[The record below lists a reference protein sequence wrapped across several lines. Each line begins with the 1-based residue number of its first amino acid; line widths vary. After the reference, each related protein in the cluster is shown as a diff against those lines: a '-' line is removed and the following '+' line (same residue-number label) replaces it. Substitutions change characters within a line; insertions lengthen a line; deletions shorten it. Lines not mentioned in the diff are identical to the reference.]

1 MRLLEASLG
10 RLTAL
15 FLGAFGAATALT
27 GYASYSASRHTIET
41 LVDRR
46 LDEVSRALLD
56 ESLRGNAAAILARI
70 AALSTQRETGDLGF
84 ELTDAKGQR
93 LGGNV
98 NVSGPVPPGFSTL
111 GDSVLPGTATFR
123 MQRRDAGGG
132 LHLVTLVETEPIEGF
147 AAVWL
152 RSYALG
158 FGLIVLIVVAG
169 AVSFST
175 IVRRRIG
182 ELRTT
187 AEAIIDGDL
196 TQRVPVEP
204 GSGAF
209 AEQAATFNRML
220 DRIAALVE
228 SLRHVGGD
236 VAHDLR
242 TPLARLRSRLALIVA
257 ETPTPALEATLEQCD
272 ELLAMFSAILR
283 ISEVEGG
290 ERRTAFRAF
299 SLAGVATDVTETLAA
314 SADDSGHVL
323 TLTSIEDGE
332 IEGDRQLLTQA
343 ALNLVGNAL
352 THSPSGTRVTVAVT
366 RAAAQMR
373 LTVTDNGPGIP
384 VEGRATALR
393 RFGRLDASRHR
404 PGHGLG
410 LPLVEAIAR
419 MHGGTLS
426 LEDAGP
432 GLRATIAV
440 PVAG

>member
-1 MRLLEASLG
+1 MASLG

-56 ESLRGNAAAILARI
+56 ESLRGNAGAILTRI
-70 AALSTQRETGDLGF
+70 SALSAQRETGDLGF
-84 ELTDAKGQR
+84 ELLDAKGQR

-98 NVSGPVPPGFSTL
+98 TVSGRVPPGFSTL
-111 GDSVLPGTATFR
+111 ADGMLPGTATFR

-132 LHLVTLVETEPIEGF
+132 LHLVTLVETEPIDGF

-158 FGLIVLIVVAG
+158 FGLIVIIVVAG

-175 IVRRRIG
+175 IVRRRIS

-209 AEQAATFNRML
+209 ARQAATFNRML

-257 ETPTPALEATLEQCD
+257 ETPTPELEAALDQCD
-272 ELLAMFSAILR
+272 EMLAMFSAILR

-290 ERRTAFRAF
+290 ERRTAFRPVA
-299 SLAGVATDVTETLAA
+299 LAAVASDVAETLAA
-314 SADDSGHVL
+314 TTADSGHVL
-323 TLTSIEDGE
+323 TIGPLEDGAV
-332 IEGDRQLLTQA
+332 EGDRQLLTQA
-343 ALNLVGNAL
+343 TLNLVGNAL
-352 THSPSGTRVTVAVT
+352 THSPPGARVAVSVT
-366 RAAAQMR
+366 RAAAQLV
-373 LTVTDNGPGIP
+373 LTVEDDGPGIP
-384 VEGRATALR
+384 AAERATALR
-393 RFGRLDASRHR
+393 RFGRLDASRHC

-426 LEDAGP
+426 LEDARP

>member
-1 MRLLEASLG
+1 M
-10 RLTAL
+10 TTL

-56 ESLRGNAAAILARI
+56 EARQGDAGAILARI
-70 AALSTQRETGDLGF
+70 ATLSRQRETGDLGF
-84 ELTDAKGQR
+84 ELIDRSGRR

-98 NVSGPVPPGFSTL
+98 TVGGAVPAGFSTL
-111 GDSVLPGTATFR
+111 NDSVLPGTSTWR
-123 MQRRDAGGG
+123 VQRRDAGGG
-132 LHLVTLVETEPIEGF
+132 LRLVTLVETEPVDGF

-158 FGLIVLIVVAG
+158 FGSIVVIVVAG

-175 IVRRRIG
+175 IVRRRID
-182 ELRTT
+182 ELRST

-220 DRIAALVE
+220 DRIAALVD

-257 ETPTPALEATLEQCD
+257 ETPTAELEAVLDHCD
-272 ELLAMFSAILR
+272 ELLAIFSAILR

-290 ERRTAFRAF
+290 DRRTAFQPV
-299 SLAGVATDVTETLAA
+299 SLSAIASDVAETLAA
-314 SADDSGHVL
+314 NAADSGHVL
-323 TLTSIEDGE
+323 TVMALADGTVA
-332 IEGDRQLLTQA
+332 GDRQLLAQA
-343 ALNLVGNAL
+343 GLNLVGNAL
-352 THSPSGTRVTVAVT
+352 THSPAGSRVTVAVT
-366 RAAAQMR
+366 READAMR
-373 LTVTDNGPGIP
+373 LTVTDDGPGIP
-384 VEGRATALR
+384 EAARATALR
-393 RFGRLDASRHR
+393 RFGRLDASRNR

-410 LPLVEAIAR
+410 LPLVEAVAR
-419 MHGGTLS
+419 MHRGTLS
-426 LEDAGP
+426 LEDAAP
-432 GLRATIAV
+432 GLRAVLTI
-440 PVAG
+440 PAG

>member
-1 MRLLEASLG
+1 MVLLGASLR
-10 RLTAL
+10 RLTTL

-56 ESLRGNAAAILARI
+56 EARQGDAGAILARI
-70 AALSTQRETGDLGF
+70 ATLSRQRETGDLGF
-84 ELTDAKGQR
+84 ELIDRSGRR

-98 NVSGPVPPGFSTL
+98 TVGGAVPAGFSTL
-111 GDSVLPGTATFR
+111 NDSVLPGTSTWR
-123 MQRRDAGGG
+123 VQRRDAGGG
-132 LHLVTLVETEPIEGF
+132 LRLVTLVETEPVDGF

-158 FGLIVLIVVAG
+158 FGSIVVIVVAG

-175 IVRRRIG
+175 IVRRRID
-182 ELRTT
+182 ELRST

-220 DRIAALVE
+220 DRIAALVD

-257 ETPTPALEATLEQCD
+257 ETPTAELEAVLDQCD
-272 ELLAMFSAILR
+272 ELLAIFSAILR

-290 ERRTAFRAF
+290 DRRTAFQPV
-299 SLAGVATDVTETLAA
+299 SLSAIASDVAETLAA
-314 SADDSGHVL
+314 NAADSGHVL
-323 TLTSIEDGE
+323 TVTALADGTVA
-332 IEGDRQLLTQA
+332 GDRQLLAQA
-343 ALNLVGNAL
+343 GLNLVGNAL
-352 THSPSGTRVTVAVT
+352 THSPAGSRVTVAVT
-366 RAAAQMR
+366 READAMR
-373 LTVTDNGPGIP
+373 LTVTDDGPGIP
-384 VEGRATALR
+384 AAARATALR
-393 RFGRLDASRHR
+393 RFGRLDASRNR

-410 LPLVEAIAR
+410 LPLVEAVAR
-419 MHGGTLS
+419 MHRGTLS
-426 LEDAGP
+426 LEDAAP
-432 GLRATIAV
+432 GLRAVLTI
-440 PVAG
+440 PAG

>member
-1 MRLLEASLG
+1 MGSLG

-27 GYASYSASRHTIET
+27 GYASYSASRHTIEA

-56 ESLRGNAAAILARI
+56 ESLRGNPSAILSRI
-70 AALSTQRETGDLGF
+70 AALSSQRETGDLGF
-84 ELTDAKGQR
+84 ELVDARGQR

-98 NVSGPVPPGFSTL
+98 TVSGPVPAGFSTL
-111 GDSVLPGTATFR
+111 GDSVLPGTTAFR
-123 MQRRDAGGG
+123 IQRRDAGGG
-132 LHLVTLVETEPIEGF
+132 LRLVTLVEIEPVEGF

-152 RSYALG
+152 RSYAFG
-158 FGLIVLIVVAG
+158 FGLIVIIVVAG

-182 ELRTT
+182 ELRRT

-204 GSGAF
+204 GGGAF
-209 AEQAATFNRML
+209 AGQAVTFNRML

-257 ETPTPALEATLEQCD
+257 ETPTAELEAALEQCD
-272 ELLAMFSAILR
+272 EMLAMFSAILR

-299 SLAGVATDVTETLAA
+299 ALAEVASEVAETLSASAEDSGHILTLAA
-314 SADDSGHVL
+314 V
-323 TLTSIEDGE
+323 EDGE

-343 ALNLVGNAL
+343 TLNLVGNAL
-352 THSPSGTRVTVAVT
+352 THSPPGTRVTVAVT
-366 RAAAQMR
+366 RVAARML
-373 LTVTDNGPGIP
+373 LTVMDDGPGIP
-384 VEGRATALR
+384 AAERATALR
-393 RFGRLDASRHR
+393 RFGRLDASRHC

-419 MHGGTLS
+419 MHGGTLV
-426 LEDAGP
+426 LDDAKP

>member
-1 MRLLEASLG
+1 MVLLGASLR
-10 RLTAL
+10 RLTTL

-56 ESLRGNAAAILARI
+56 EARQGDAGAILARI
-70 AALSTQRETGDLGF
+70 ATLSRQRETGDLGF
-84 ELTDAKGQR
+84 ELIDRSGRR

-98 NVSGPVPPGFSTL
+98 TVGGAVPAGFSTL
-111 GDSVLPGTATFR
+111 NDSVLPGTSTWR
-123 MQRRDAGGG
+123 VQRRDAGGG
-132 LHLVTLVETEPIEGF
+132 LRLVTLVETEPVDGF

-158 FGLIVLIVVAG
+158 FGSIVVIVVAG

-175 IVRRRIG
+175 IVRRRID
-182 ELRTT
+182 ELRST

-220 DRIAALVE
+220 DRIAALVD

-257 ETPTPALEATLEQCD
+257 ETPTAELEAVLDQCD
-272 ELLAMFSAILR
+272 ELLAIFSAILR

-290 ERRTAFRAF
+290 DRRTAFQPV
-299 SLAGVATDVTETLAA
+299 SLSAIASDVAETLAA
-314 SADDSGHVL
+314 NAADSGHVL
-323 TLTSIEDGE
+323 TVMALADGTVA
-332 IEGDRQLLTQA
+332 GDRQLLAQA
-343 ALNLVGNAL
+343 GLNLVGNAL
-352 THSPSGTRVTVAVT
+352 THSPAGSRVTVAVT
-366 RAAAQMR
+366 READAMR
-373 LTVTDNGPGIP
+373 LTVTDDGPGIP
-384 VEGRATALR
+384 AAARATALR
-393 RFGRLDASRHR
+393 RFGRLDASRNR

-410 LPLVEAIAR
+410 LPLVEAVAR
-419 MHGGTLS
+419 MHRGTLS
-426 LEDAGP
+426 LEDAAP
-432 GLRATIAV
+432 GLRAVLTI
-440 PVAG
+440 PAG

>member
-1 MRLLEASLG
+1 MVLLGASLR
-10 RLTAL
+10 RLTTL

-56 ESLRGNAAAILARI
+56 EARQGDAGAILARI
-70 AALSTQRETGDLGF
+70 ATLSRQRETGDLGF
-84 ELTDAKGQR
+84 ELIDRSGRR

-98 NVSGPVPPGFSTL
+98 TVGGAVPAGFSTL
-111 GDSVLPGTATFR
+111 NDSVLPGTSTWR
-123 MQRRDAGGG
+123 VQRRDAGGG
-132 LHLVTLVETEPIEGF
+132 LRLVTLVETEPVDGF

-158 FGLIVLIVVAG
+158 FGSIVVIVVAG

-175 IVRRRIG
+175 IVRRRID
-182 ELRTT
+182 ELRST

-220 DRIAALVE
+220 DRIAALVD

-257 ETPTPALEATLEQCD
+257 ETPTAELEAVLDHCD
-272 ELLAMFSAILR
+272 ELLAIFSAILR

-290 ERRTAFRAF
+290 DRRTAFQPV
-299 SLAGVATDVTETLAA
+299 SLSAIASDVAETLAA
-314 SADDSGHVL
+314 NAADSGHVL
-323 TLTSIEDGE
+323 TVMALADGTVA
-332 IEGDRQLLTQA
+332 GDRQLLAQA
-343 ALNLVGNAL
+343 GLNLVGNAL
-352 THSPSGTRVTVAVT
+352 THSPAGSRVTVAVT
-366 RAAAQMR
+366 READAMR
-373 LTVTDNGPGIP
+373 LTVTDDGPGIP
-384 VEGRATALR
+384 EAARATALR
-393 RFGRLDASRHR
+393 RFGRLDASRNR

-410 LPLVEAIAR
+410 LPLVEAVAR
-419 MHGGTLS
+419 MHRGTLS
-426 LEDAGP
+426 LEDAAP
-432 GLRATIAV
+432 GLRAVLTI
-440 PVAG
+440 PAG

>member
-1 MRLLEASLG
+1 MASLG

-56 ESLRGNAAAILARI
+56 ESLRGNPGAILARI

-84 ELTDAKGQR
+84 ELVDARGRR

-98 NVSGPVPPGFSTL
+98 TVTGPVPPGFSTL
-111 GDSVLPGTATFR
+111 GDSVLPGSTAFR
-123 MQRRDAGGG
+123 IQRRDAGAG
-132 LHLVTLVETEPIEGF
+132 LQLVTLVETEPIEGF

-158 FGLIVLIVVAG
+158 FGLIVIIVVAG

-182 ELRTT
+182 ELRRT

-209 AEQAATFNRML
+209 AGQAATFNRML

-257 ETPTPALEATLEQCD
+257 ETPTPELEAALEQCD
-272 ELLAMFSAILR
+272 ELLRMFSAILR

-299 SLAGVATDVTETLAA
+299 SLAEVATDVTETLAA
-314 SADDSGHVL
+314 SAEDSGHVL
-323 TLTSIEDGE
+323 TLEAVASGDV
-332 IEGDRQLLTQA
+332 EGDRQLLTQA

-352 THSPSGTRVTVAVT
+352 THSPPGSRVTVAVT
-366 RAAAQMR
+366 RAATRML
-373 LTVTDNGPGIP
+373 LTVADDGPGIP
-384 VEGRATALR
+384 AGERTTALR

-419 MHGGTLS
+419 MHSGTLS
-426 LEDAGP
+426 LEDARP

-440 PVAG
+440 PAAG

>member
-1 MRLLEASLG
+1 MVLLGASLR
-10 RLTAL
+10 RLTTL

-56 ESLRGNAAAILARI
+56 EARQGDAGAILARI
-70 AALSTQRETGDLGF
+70 ATLSRQRETGDLGF
-84 ELTDAKGQR
+84 ELIDRSGRR

-98 NVSGPVPPGFSTL
+98 TVGGAVPAGFSTL
-111 GDSVLPGTATFR
+111 NDSVLPGTSTWR
-123 MQRRDAGGG
+123 VQRRDAGGG
-132 LHLVTLVETEPIEGF
+132 LRLVTLVETEPVDGF

-158 FGLIVLIVVAG
+158 FGSIVVIVVAG
-169 AVSFST
+169 TVSFST
-175 IVRRRIG
+175 IVRRRID
-182 ELRTT
+182 ELRST

-220 DRIAALVE
+220 DRIAALVD

-257 ETPTPALEATLEQCD
+257 ETPTAELEAVLDQCD
-272 ELLAMFSAILR
+272 ELLAIFSAILR

-290 ERRTAFRAF
+290 DRRTAFQPV
-299 SLAGVATDVTETLAA
+299 SLSAIASDVAETLAA
-314 SADDSGHVL
+314 NAADSGHVL
-323 TLTSIEDGE
+323 TVMALADGTVA
-332 IEGDRQLLTQA
+332 GDRQLLAQA
-343 ALNLVGNAL
+343 GLNLVGNAL
-352 THSPSGTRVTVAVT
+352 THSPAGSRVTVAVT
-366 RAAAQMR
+366 READAMR
-373 LTVTDNGPGIP
+373 LTVTDDGPGIP
-384 VEGRATALR
+384 AAARATALR
-393 RFGRLDASRHR
+393 RFGRLDASRNR

-410 LPLVEAIAR
+410 LPLVEAVAR
-419 MHGGTLS
+419 MHRGTLS
-426 LEDAGP
+426 LEDAAP
-432 GLRATIAV
+432 GLRAVLTI
-440 PVAG
+440 PAG

>member
-1 MRLLEASLG
+1 MVLLGASLR
-10 RLTAL
+10 RLTTL

-56 ESLRGNAAAILARI
+56 EARQGDAGAILARI
-70 AALSTQRETGDLGF
+70 ATLSRQRETGDLGF
-84 ELTDAKGQR
+84 ELIDRSGRR

-98 NVSGPVPPGFSTL
+98 TVGGAVPAGFSTL
-111 GDSVLPGTATFR
+111 NDSVLPGTSTWR
-123 MQRRDAGGG
+123 VQRRDAGGG
-132 LHLVTLVETEPIEGF
+132 LRLVTLVETEPVDGF

-158 FGLIVLIVVAG
+158 FGSIVVIVVAG

-175 IVRRRIG
+175 IVRRRID
-182 ELRTT
+182 ELRST

-220 DRIAALVE
+220 DRIAALVD

-257 ETPTPALEATLEQCD
+257 ETPTAELEAVLDQCD
-272 ELLAMFSAILR
+272 ELLAIFSAILR

-290 ERRTAFRAF
+290 DRRTAFQPV
-299 SLAGVATDVTETLAA
+299 SLAAIASDVAETLAA
-314 SADDSGHVL
+314 NAADSGHVL
-323 TLTSIEDGE
+323 TVMALADGTVA
-332 IEGDRQLLTQA
+332 GDRQLLAQA
-343 ALNLVGNAL
+343 GLNLVGNAL
-352 THSPSGTRVTVAVT
+352 THSPAGSRVTVAVT
-366 RAAAQMR
+366 READAMR
-373 LTVTDNGPGIP
+373 LTVTDDGPGIP
-384 VEGRATALR
+384 AAARATALR
-393 RFGRLDASRHR
+393 RFGRLDASRNR

-410 LPLVEAIAR
+410 LPLVEAVAR
-419 MHGGTLS
+419 MHRGTLS
-426 LEDAGP
+426 LEDAAP
-432 GLRATIAV
+432 GLRAVLTI
-440 PVAG
+440 PAG

>member
-1 MRLLEASLG
+1 MVLLGASLR
-10 RLTAL
+10 RLTTL

-56 ESLRGNAAAILARI
+56 EARQGDAGAILARI
-70 AALSTQRETGDLGF
+70 ATLSRQRETGDLGF
-84 ELTDAKGQR
+84 ELIDRSGRR

-98 NVSGPVPPGFSTL
+98 TVGGAVPAGFSTL
-111 GDSVLPGTATFR
+111 NDSVLPGTSTWR
-123 MQRRDAGGG
+123 VQRRDAGGG
-132 LHLVTLVETEPIEGF
+132 LRLVTLVETEPVDGF

-158 FGLIVLIVVAG
+158 FGSIVVIVVAG
-169 AVSFST
+169 TVSFST
-175 IVRRRIG
+175 IVRRRID
-182 ELRTT
+182 ELRST

-220 DRIAALVE
+220 DRIAALVD

-257 ETPTPALEATLEQCD
+257 ETPTAEMEAVLDQCD
-272 ELLAMFSAILR
+272 ELLAIFSAILR

-290 ERRTAFRAF
+290 DRRTAFQPV
-299 SLAGVATDVTETLAA
+299 SLAAIASDVAETLAA
-314 SADDSGHVL
+314 NAADSGHVL
-323 TLTSIEDGE
+323 TVAALADGTVA
-332 IEGDRQLLTQA
+332 GDRQLLAQA
-343 ALNLVGNAL
+343 GLNLVGNAL
-352 THSPSGTRVTVAVT
+352 THSPAGSRVTVAVT
-366 RAAAQMR
+366 READAMR
-373 LTVTDNGPGIP
+373 LTVSDDGPGIP
-384 VEGRATALR
+384 AAARATALR
-393 RFGRLDASRHR
+393 RFGRLDASRNR

-410 LPLVEAIAR
+410 LPLVEAVAR
-419 MHGGTLS
+419 MHRGTLS
-426 LEDAGP
+426 LEDAAP
-432 GLRATIAV
+432 GLRAVLTI
-440 PVAG
+440 PAG

>member
-1 MRLLEASLG
+1 MVLLGASLR
-10 RLTAL
+10 RLTTL

-56 ESLRGNAAAILARI
+56 EARQGDAGAILARI
-70 AALSTQRETGDLGF
+70 ATLSRQRETGDLGF
-84 ELTDAKGQR
+84 ELIDRSGRR

-98 NVSGPVPPGFSTL
+98 TVGGAVPAGFSTL
-111 GDSVLPGTATFR
+111 NDSVLPGTSTWR
-123 MQRRDAGGG
+123 VQRRDAGGG
-132 LHLVTLVETEPIEGF
+132 LRLVTLVETEPVDGF

-158 FGLIVLIVVAG
+158 FGSIVVIVVAG
-169 AVSFST
+169 TVSFST
-175 IVRRRIG
+175 IVRRRID
-182 ELRTT
+182 ELRST

-220 DRIAALVE
+220 DRIAALVD

-257 ETPTPALEATLEQCD
+257 ETPTAELEAVLDQCD
-272 ELLAMFSAILR
+272 ELLAIFSAILR

-290 ERRTAFRAF
+290 DRRTAFQPV
-299 SLAGVATDVTETLAA
+299 SLSAIASDVAETLAA
-314 SADDSGHVL
+314 NAADSGHVL
-323 TLTSIEDGE
+323 TVTALADGTVA
-332 IEGDRQLLTQA
+332 GDRQLLAQA
-343 ALNLVGNAL
+343 GLNLVGNAL
-352 THSPSGTRVTVAVT
+352 THSPAGSRVTVAVT
-366 RAAAQMR
+366 READAMR
-373 LTVTDNGPGIP
+373 LTVTDDGPGIP
-384 VEGRATALR
+384 AAARATALR
-393 RFGRLDASRHR
+393 RFGRLDASRNR

-410 LPLVEAIAR
+410 LPLVEAVAR
-419 MHGGTLS
+419 MHRGTLS
-426 LEDAGP
+426 LEDAAP
-432 GLRATIAV
+432 GLRAVLTI
-440 PVAG
+440 PAG

>member
-1 MRLLEASLG
+1 MASLG

-56 ESLRGNAAAILARI
+56 EARRGDARAILARI
-70 AALSTQRETGDLGF
+70 AVLSQQRETGDLGF
-84 ELTDAKGQR
+84 ELTDAAGTR

-98 NVSGPVPPGFSTL
+98 AVSGAVPAGFSTL
-111 GDSVLPGTATFR
+111 DDGVLPGAAAWR
-123 MQRRDAGGG
+123 IQRRDAGAG
-132 LHLVTLVETEPIEGF
+132 LRLVTLVETEPVEGF

-158 FGLIVLIVVAG
+158 FGLIVVIVVAG
-169 AVSFST
+169 AVSFSLL
-175 IVRRRIG
+175 VRRRIG
-182 ELRTT
+182 ELRAT

-196 TQRVPVEP
+196 TQRVPVER
-204 GSGAF
+204 GGGAF
-209 AEQAATFNRML
+209 AGQAATFNRML

-257 ETPTPALEATLEQCD
+257 ETPGAELEAAVDQCD

-290 ERRTAFRAF
+290 DRRTAFRDV
-299 SLAGVATDVTETLAA
+299 SLAAVAAEVAETLAA
-314 SADDSGHVL
+314 SAADSGHVL
-323 TLTSIEDGE
+323 EVGE
-332 IEGDRQLLTQA
+332 LAAGVVEGDRQLLTQGV
-343 ALNLVGNAL
+343 LNLVVNAL
-352 THSPSGTRVTVAVT
+352 THSPAGSVVRVAVA
-366 RAAAQMR
+366 RDAGR
-373 LTVTDNGPGIP
+373 LRLSVVDDGPGIP
-384 VEGRATALR
+384 AGERATALR

-410 LPLVEAIAR
+410 LPLVEAIVR
-419 MHGGTLS
+419 MHGGALT

-440 PVAG
+440 PVAA